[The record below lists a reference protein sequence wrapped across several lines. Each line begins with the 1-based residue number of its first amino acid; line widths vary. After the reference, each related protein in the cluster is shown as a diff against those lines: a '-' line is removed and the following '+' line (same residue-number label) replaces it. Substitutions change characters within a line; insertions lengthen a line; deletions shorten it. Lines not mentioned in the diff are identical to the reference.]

1 MKPRGLCLHGR
12 VRIGLYVS
20 ADAATPVETLV
31 DRFRRADALGF
42 HTAWAGQL
50 FDHDAL
56 LLLALA
62 AQATRRIE
70 LGSWVLPVQPRHPVV
85 LAQQALT
92 LQAASRGR
100 LLLGLGV
107 GHAEVVERR
116 LGLSSEK
123 PVACMREYLEV
134 LRPLLARERVEHVG
148 ARLRLAL
155 RLDGPEAPP
164 PPLFVAALGPQML
177 RLAGRRADGVAIWLG
192 GPRYLEEFALPRVGA
207 AAREAGRPPPR
218 IACGLPVAVTAHRE
232 RARAS
237 ADALLARSAR
247 LPAYR
252 RVLERERADSPAA
265 VALLG
270 DESAVARQLDHLGA
284 LGVTDF
290 TAWLFPVEGD
300 EEAPERTRALL
311 AELAG
316 SHR

>member
-20 ADAATPVETLV
+20 ADAATPIEALV

-62 AQATRRIE
+62 APATRRIE
-70 LGSWVLPVQPRHPVV
+70 LGSWVLPVQPRHPVL

-92 LQAASRGR
+92 LQAASHGR

-107 GHAEVVERR
+107 SHTEVVERR
-116 LGLSSEK
+116 LGLSSER

-134 LRPLLARERVEHVG
+134 LRPLLACERVEHRG
-148 ARLRLAL
+148 ERLRVAL
-155 RLDGPEAPP
+155 RLDGPEVPP

-192 GPRYLEEFALPRVGA
+192 GPRYLEEFALPRIHT
-207 AAREAGRPPPR
+207 AAREAGRPSPR
-218 IACGLPVAVTAHRE
+218 IACGLPVAVTAQRE
-232 RARAS
+232 AARTS
-237 ADALLARSAR
+237 ANVLLARSAR

-252 RVLERERADSPAA
+252 RVLEREHADSPAA
-265 VALLG
+265 VAVLG
-270 DESAVARQLDHLGA
+270 DESDVARQLDRLAA

-290 TAWLFPVEGD
+290 TAWLFPVPGD
-300 EEAPERTRALL
+300 EGARARTRALL
-311 AELAG
+311 AKLAVDQ
-316 SHR
+316 R